1 MSPGHPFNSRP
12 LAALLGLLLSALA
25 VVAVPTDAHA
35 AAGGSQLAP
44 GERLNPGESLFAAD
58 GRYQLIMQT
67 DGNLVLYQDGAARWS
82 SNTRP
87 STSFATMQTDGNLVV
102 YDTTGRALW
111 SSGTRGY
118 TNAFLALQDDGNL
131 VIYTEAA
138 DRALWQSSTLV
149 LPPRISGGQT
159 VPSGGT
165 LVSEDGRHR
174 LVMQADGNLV
184 FYRSGVAR
192 WSTGTAVAGARL
204 VMQADGNLVVYDP
217 ANRALWSSGTRGY
230 TNAFLAVQDDGN
242 VVIYD
247 AAATRAL
254 WQTNTRL
261 YPDRLHSG
269 ETLAT
274 GHEIRSPDE
283 RHRLVM
289 QTDGNLVVYGPNGA
303 RWFTGTST
311 SSGRLVMQAD
321 GNLVVYD
328 SANGAHWN
336 SGTRGYNG
344 AWLVLQNDGNLV
356 IYDATGTARW
366 WIGTYSPPTVP
377 TNCAAVTS
385 PVGSDQTVISEGFRV
400 HRCAADTVG
409 RMIRDARAAG
419 ISLTGWGWRSV
430 EDQVRLRRQ
439 NCGTSY
445 YAIYEMPSSYCSP
458 PTARP
463 GSSQHERGLA
473 LDFASMSSTSA
484 GFKWLKANA
493 SRYGFYNLPSE
504 AWHWSTTGR

>member
-1 MSPGHPFNSRP
+1 MSPSLPVSARP
-12 LAALLGLLLSALA
+12 LVAVLSLLLAMA
-25 VVAVPTDAHA
+25 AVPTNAHA

-44 GERLNPGESLFAAD
+44 GERLNPGQSLFAGD

-67 DGNLVLYQDGAARWS
+67 DGNLVLYQDGAARWY

-87 STSFATMQTDGNLVV
+87 SNSYAIMQTDGNLVV

-111 SSGTRGY
+111 NSGTRGY
-118 TNAFLALQDDGNL
+118 DNAFLALQDDGNL
-131 VIYTEAA
+131 VMYTEAA
-138 DRALWQSSTLV
+138 DRALWQTSTV
-149 LPPRISGGQT
+149 VRPPRISGGES
-159 VPSGGT
+159 VPSGGSI
-165 LVSEDGRHR
+165 LSEDGRHR
-174 LVMQADGNLV
+174 LHMQTDGNLV
-184 FYRSGVAR
+184 FYRGGVAR
-192 WSTGTAVAGARL
+192 WSTGTVGAGARL
-204 VMQADGNLVVYDP
+204 VMQADGNLVIYDP
-217 ANRALWSSGTRGY
+217 ANRVLWQSATRGY
-230 TNAFLAVQDDGN
+230 NNAFLAVQDDGN

-261 YPDRLHSG
+261 YPDRLQPG

-274 GHEIRSPDE
+274 HHEMRSPDE

-289 QTDGNLVVYGPNGA
+289 QADGNLVVYGPNGA
-303 RWFTGTST
+303 RWFTGTS
-311 SSGRLVMQAD
+311 SSSARLVMQTD
-321 GNLVVYD
+321 GNLVMYD
-328 SANGAHWN
+328 SANQALWQ

-356 IYDATGTARW
+356 IYDAAGTARW
-366 WIGTYSPPTVP
+366 WIGTYAPPTVP
-377 TNCAAVTS
+377 TNCGAVTS
-385 PVGSDQTVISEGFRV
+385 PVGTDQTVISEGLRV
-400 HRCAADTVG
+400 HRCTADTVG

-419 ISLTGWGWRSV
+419 INLTGSGWRSV
-430 EDQVRLRRQ
+430 ESQIQLRREH
-439 NCGTSY
+439 CGTSY
-445 YAIYEMPSSYCSP
+445 YAIYEMPSSSCNP

-473 LDFASMSSTSA
+473 IDFASMSSTSA

-504 AWHWSTTGR
+504 VWHWSTTGR